1 MATTRAD
8 LSGLAPNDPLYKLI
22 NEAVRT
28 ENNRQL
34 EKAKATLTPKERDVW
49 MLYDA
54 GMDVPATAEKLGIGE
69 RAVQKHL
76 AKGFDKLS
84 ASLGFDVRD
93 VVKWKPAARK
103 RRKGR
108 LSRVSGVARLIAQ
121 NAGPGATPQSPGRRN
136 TWMNE
141 RDPEIADAL
150 QQGLRITRKP

>member
-22 NEAVRT
+22 DEAGRT
-28 ENNRQL
+28 ENNKQL
-34 EKAKATLTPKERDVW
+34 EKAKAALTRKELEVW
-49 MLYDA
+49 TLYDA
-54 GMDVPATAEKLGIGE
+54 GMDVAATVEKLGIGK

-76 AKGFDKLS
+76 ARSLEKLS
-84 ASLGFDVRD
+84 ASLGFEVRD
-93 VVKWKPAARK
+93 VVKWKPTARK

-121 NAGPGATPQSPGRRN
+121 NAGPGATPQSPG
-136 TWMNE
+136 TWMNK
-141 RDPEIADAL
+141 RDPEIAGAL